1 MDKSLFKTEA
11 IFQLLLFIIKLG
23 KMKINMQLKLKLLH
37 QNKQIIGKMK
47 KHKVRKQIIEF
58 INLRNSLRK

>member
-47 KHKVRKQIIEF
+47 IKA
-58 INLRNSLRK
+58 